1 MGTTRTQGYDAM
13 MANLSR
19 SGSFIGIGGIAVM
32 AFLYFASGLVAPL
45 WAVIVLN
52 AIWLVHL
59 VLGCKWFMTHP
70 IRVLFLPVSLAV
82 IWIGGITLGEIYLDW
97 TA

>member
-1 MGTTRTQGYDAM
+1 MQRYDAM
-13 MANLSR
+13 KPNLKQ
-19 SGSFIGIGGIAVM
+19 SGSFFGIAGIAVM
-32 AFLYFASGLVAPL
+32 AFLYFFSGLIAPL

-52 AIWLVHL
+52 VIWLVHL

-82 IWIGGITLGEIYLDW
+82 IWFGAIYAGEAFLDW